1 MYLSDVIDSYL
12 LTSVSEGTN
21 LVYWADVSCA
31 GDGST
36 FRLTYTDRDRNEYEA
51 DFDDQKVTWT
61 SGSEFVISCDG
72 QPWTF
77 AAWVPVERPTR

>member
-1 MYLSDVIDSYL
+1 MYLSDVLDYYL

-21 LVYWADVSCA
+21 LVYWAAVSYA
-31 GDGST
+31 DERA
-36 FRLTYTDRDRNEYEA
+36 FRLVYSDRDLNEYEA

-61 SGSEFVISCDG
+61 KGNEFVISCDG

-77 AAWVPVERPTR
+77 AAWVPAERPS